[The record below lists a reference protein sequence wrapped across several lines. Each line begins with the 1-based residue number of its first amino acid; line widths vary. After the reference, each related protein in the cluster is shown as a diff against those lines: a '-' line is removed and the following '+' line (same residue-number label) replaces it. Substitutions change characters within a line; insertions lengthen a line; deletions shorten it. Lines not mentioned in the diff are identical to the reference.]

1 MVKVLLGDIAK
12 ERKENLKTD
21 KSNLPIV
28 GLEHLVPQQV
38 QLTEWSND
46 TDNTFTKVFHKGDIL
61 FGRRRAY
68 LKKAAL
74 APFDGI
80 CSGDITVIAPI
91 ENKIV
96 PELLPFIVQN
106 DDFFDYA
113 VEKSAGS
120 LSPRVK
126 WEHLKNYEFELPSLE
141 EQKKLAKILWAAEE
155 TKQAYK
161 KLLQKTDN
169 MINAKFEEMFGTNE
183 NKKYNSKPILEVIEK
198 PISGEWGT
206 DDISG
211 NGIKVLRTTNF
222 TDYGTINYE
231 DVITRNIEE
240 KKIKNKL
247 LEDGDIIIEK
257 SGGSD
262 TKPVGRVVYY
272 KDNNELY
279 LVNNFTAILRKK
291 EENINSDYLF
301 YFLYNAYWN
310 GKTRLFENKTTGI
323 HNLKLQEYLSNT
335 NIAIPPL
342 NLQERFSKLF
352 NYTEQSKQQLQKSLD
367 SLNTMTKAL
376 INENLK

>member
-141 EQKKLAKILWAAEE
+141 GQKKLAKILWAAEE

-161 KLLQKTDN
+161 KLLQKTDDLVG
-169 MINAKFEEMFGTNE
+169 AKFVEMFGCLYGKDQPEWEKFNQIIIDSSKFGRKIPKDDYLE
-183 NKKYNSKPILEVIEK
+183 KGKYAIIDQSQSYIA
-198 PISGEWGT
+198 GYT
-206 DDISG
+206 
-211 NGIKVLRTTNF
+211 
-222 TDYGTINYE
+222 
-231 DVITRNIEE
+231 NIEDGMYVDTPAIIFGDHTRCF
-240 KKIKNKL
+240 KYVDFPFFLGADGVKL
-247 LEDGDIIIEK
+247 LKINKEKNVNYIFLIEELK
-257 SGGSD
+257 QMPIPNMGYNRHF
-262 TKPVGRVVYY
+262 KFL
-272 KDNNELY
+272 NEFPIY
-279 LVNNFTAILRKK
+279 LPPYEK
-291 EENINSDYLF
+291 
-301 YFLYNAYWN
+301 
-310 GKTRLFENKTTGI
+310 
-323 HNLKLQEYLSNT
+323 QEKFAT
-335 NIAIPPL
+335 FV
-342 NLQERFSKLF
+342 QQ
-352 NYTEQSKQQLQKSLD
+352 TEQSKQQLQKSLD

>member
-1 MVKVLLGDIAK
+1 MVKLGEVAK
-12 ERKENLKTD
+12 ERRESIKTD
-21 KSNLPIV
+21 KANKPIV
-28 GLEHLVPQQV
+28 GLEHLIPQQV

-46 TDNTFTKVFHKGDIL
+46 ADNTFTKLFHKGDVL

-68 LKKAAL
+68 LKKASL

-91 ENKIV
+91 ENKIA
-96 PELLPFIVQN
+96 PELLPFIIQN
-106 DDFFDYA
+106 DAFFDYA

-126 WEHLKNYEFELPSLE
+126 WEHLKNYEFELPGLE
-141 EQKKLAKILWAAEE
+141 EQRKLAKILWAVEE

-161 KLLQKTDN
+161 TLFQKTDDLVK
-169 MINAKFEEMFGTNE
+169 AKFEKMFGDKSTKE
-183 NKKYNSKPILEVIEK
+183 YIRKPIIDVIEK

-211 NGIKVLRTTNF
+211 NGTKVLRTTNF
-222 TDYGTINYE
+222 TDYGVINYE
-231 DVITRNIEE
+231 DVITRNID
-240 KKIKNKL
+240 KSKIKNKL
-247 LEDGDIIIEK
+247 LENLDIIIEK

-272 KDNNELY
+272 KDSGELY

-291 EENINSDYLF
+291 DENINNDYLF
-301 YFLYNAYWN
+301 YYLYNAYWN
-310 GKTRLFENKTTGI
+310 GETRLFENKTTGI
-323 HNLKLQEYLSNT
+323 HNLKLMEYLSET
-335 NIAIPPL
+335 KIFIPPMK
-342 NLQERFSKLF
+342 LQEKFSSIF
-352 NYTEQSKQQLQKSLD
+352 NQAEKSKQQLQTSLD
-367 SLNTMTKAL
+367 SLNATMRAL